1 MNYIL
6 EKNFALLWL
15 ECIDLN
21 FKAAQMSDIQKKKYV
36 EVNTC
41 SDVRVRCANKKE
53 ENFQKI
59 RKLPEHVN

>member
-21 FKAAQMSDIQKKKYV
+21 FKAAQMSDMQKKKV
-36 EVNTC
+36 C
-41 SDVRVRCANKKE
+41 RSQHMFRCKSKMC
-53 ENFQKI
+53 
-59 RKLPEHVN
+59 